1 MTNAQ
6 AQKFVAVLDKID
18 VALMAIR
25 MEFEEQVRISDERLP
40 KLKAAG
46 DQRRGNHLK
55 PESFQQG
62 GLMTKA
68 TGNHLVTA

>member
-1 MTNAQ
+1 MTDAQ
-6 AQKFVAVLDKID
+6 AQKFVAALDKID

-25 MEFEEQVRISDERLP
+25 MEFEEQVRISNERLA
-40 KLKAAG
+40 KLKEAG

-55 PESFQQG
+55 PESFQHD